1 MNSCTRGFTW
11 CTGGSPDCRGDHQRI
26 TYVLPTLGDGTPF
39 NLDDD
44 QKPLSIGAGVHF
56 NEREG
61 DGAPRVIIHI
71 QGGPR
76 DLDTQ
81 ATAASL
87 SASASAETN
96 DPAKL
101 SNSPKRSLKRIA
113 ATDTVLPGGE
123 NSKSSSAVRLAT
135 ASPSSRPSRE
145 ANSSI
150 AHAELNSTPI
160 SSSLGLMK

>member
-1 MNSCTRGFTW
+1 MNSCTRGFMW
-11 CTGGSPDCRGDHQRI
+11 CSGGSPDCRGDHQGI

-44 QKPLSIGAGVHF
+44 QEPLSIGAGVHF

-81 ATAASL
+81 IDMRLTEAHDLEELLLRANEHAAAVTL
-87 SASASAETN
+87 ASV
-96 DPAKL
+96 
-101 SNSPKRSLKRIA
+101 PKYYREV
-113 ATDTVLPGGE
+113 VLPDVQPCRDPG
-123 NSKSSSAVRLAT
+123 K
-135 ASPSSRPSRE
+135 
-145 ANSSI
+145 
-150 AHAELNSTPI
+150 
-160 SSSLGLMK
+160 

>member
-81 ATAASL
+81 IDMRLTEAHDLGELLLRANEHAAAVTL
-87 SASASAETN
+87 AAV
-96 DPAKL
+96 
-101 SNSPKRSLKRIA
+101 PKYFKEI
-113 ATDTVLPGGE
+113 VLPDI
-123 NSKSSSAVRLAT
+123 KAV
-135 ASPSSRPSRE
+135 P
-145 ANSSI
+145 
-150 AHAELNSTPI
+150 
-160 SSSLGLMK
+160 